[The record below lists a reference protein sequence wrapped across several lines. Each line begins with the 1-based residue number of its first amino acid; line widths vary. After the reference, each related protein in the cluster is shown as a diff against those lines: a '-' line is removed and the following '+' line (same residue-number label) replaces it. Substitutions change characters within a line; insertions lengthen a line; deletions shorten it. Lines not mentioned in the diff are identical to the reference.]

1 MIRAVSVFSRG
12 GAKNCT
18 RRAVAVLCRCV
29 VCCHNL
35 RMMGAFQDG
44 SHTRRDLLRWVAA
57 WPVAVAVVG
66 CGSPVIRAPV
76 PPSQA
81 EPDAAQRL
89 RDEQVAPEQAQAVAM
104 HAMGLVGTPYRFG
117 GNTPDSGFDCSGL
130 IGYVF
135 QHAAG
140 MRAPRTVTDISMWGL
155 PVERDSVRSGDLAVF
170 TLKGRTTHAGIY
182 IGNGRFVHAP
192 SSGGTV
198 RLDRLDRGYWAAQ
211 GLQFRRAV

>member
-1 MIRAVSVFSRG
+1 ML
-12 GAKNCT
+12 
-18 RRAVAVLCRCV
+18 LCRCAV
-29 VCCHNL
+29 FRHNL
-35 RMMGAFQDG
+35 SMTGALTNRA
-44 SHTRRDLLRWVAA
+44 HTRRDLLRWVAA
-57 WPVAVAVVG
+57 WPFVAVAVG
-66 CGSPVIRAPV
+66 CSSPVIRAPV
-76 PPSQA
+76 PQPQA
-81 EPDAAQRL
+81 EPDAAHRL
-89 RDEQVAPEQAQAVAM
+89 RDEPLAPEHAQAVAM

-140 MRAPRTVTDISMWGL
+140 VRAPRTVTDISMWGM
-155 PVERDSVRSGDLAVF
+155 PVDREVVRSGDLAVF
-170 TLKGRTTHAGIY
+170 TLKRRTSHAGIY

-198 RLDRLDRGYWAAQ
+198 RLDRLDQGYWASQ

>member
-12 GAKNCT
+12 GAKNCAHST
-18 RRAVAVLCRCV
+18 ERVLGCDV
-29 VCCHNL
+29 VCRHNP

-44 SHTRRDLLRWVAA
+44 FHKRRDLLRWAAA

-66 CGSPVIRAPV
+66 CGSPGIRAPV
-76 PPSQA
+76 PPSQV
-81 EPDAAQRL
+81 EPDAALRL
-89 RDEQVAPEQAQAVAM
+89 RDEPVAPEQAQAVAM

-140 MRAPRTVTDISMWGL
+140 MRAPRTVTDISMWGM
-155 PVERDSVRSGDLAVF
+155 PVERESVRSGDLAVF
-170 TLKGRTTHAGIY
+170 TLRGRTNHAGIY

-192 SSGGTV
+192 STGGTV
-198 RLDRLDRGYWAAQ
+198 RLDRLDRGYWASQ